1 MVCKYKIPLTRK
13 RFQCIFILGMMI
25 GKQLA
30 VRREVIIGTIFQA
43 SSLLF
48 IIRRV

>member
-1 MVCKYKIPLTRK
+1 
-13 RFQCIFILGMMI
+13 MMI

-30 VRREVIIGTIFQA
+30 VRREVIVGAVFQV